1 MEAVDFPASNAVVC
15 TLDNEPR
22 VSGLRIPMLVLK
34 RCINESIIIDESV
47 EVYVVGL
54 SPQDVDFVILGLPS
68 TRVQKITLWIRE
80 TVNVFRDVS
89 VMLIEQN
96 VKAALRISDRAY
108 ILAEGRNQI
117 DGSPQELMDGQV
129 VAEIYLGGRRL
140 KTS

>member
-1 MEAVDFPASNAVVC
+1 MCKNDKNLRMEAVDFPASNAVVC
-15 TLDNEPR
+15 TLDN
-22 VSGLRIPMLVLK
+22 GLRIPMLVLK

-89 VMLIEQN
+89 VMLIDTRYG
-96 VKAALRISDRAY
+96 KACLGVNSPREISIR
-108 ILAEGRNQI
+108 R
-117 DGSPQELMDGQV
+117 GQM
-129 VAEIYLGGRRL
+129 
-140 KTS
+140 SH

>member
-1 MEAVDFPASNAVVC
+1 MCKNDKNLRMEAVDFPASNAVVC

-54 SPQDVDFVILGLPS
+54 SPQDVDLVILGLPS

-89 VMLIEQN
+89 VMLIDTRYG
-96 VKAALRISDRAY
+96 KACLGVNSPREISICR
-108 ILAEGRNQI
+108 
-117 DGSPQELMDGQV
+117 GQM
-129 VAEIYLGGRRL
+129 
-140 KTS
+140 SH